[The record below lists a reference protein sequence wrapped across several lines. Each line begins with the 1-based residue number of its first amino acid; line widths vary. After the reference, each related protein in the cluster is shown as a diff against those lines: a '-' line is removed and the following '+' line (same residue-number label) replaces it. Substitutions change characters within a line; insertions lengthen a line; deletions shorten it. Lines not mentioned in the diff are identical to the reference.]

1 LVWEIAGSVFDHV
14 GLIVLKNLGDMG
26 HVVSLLLN
34 INVVRVDKMNLVI
47 SRQVVILVKSLLL
60 GIHSHFLDDEF
71 RVWHLQEWEEVT
83 MLALSFHF
91 FGVSSSVFSI
101 VVVNLG
107 VTYSISILNLVLI
120 IARIGHN
127 LAMCFSI
134 CVLDEEFVGAERIDS
149 NKRNLASLLDVADIL
164 NRITQDSSLASWS
177 CDVTILCLSHILHLP
192 NE

>member
-1 LVWEIAGSVFDHV
+1 
-14 GLIVLKNLGDMG
+14 MG
-26 HVVSLLLN
+26 HVISLLLN

-60 GIHSHFLDDEF
+60 GIHSHFFDDEF

-107 VTYSISILNLVLI
+107 VTNSISILNLVLI

-149 NKRNLASLLDVADIL
+149 NKRNLATLLDVADIL